1 MSRHVRG
8 PIAALVVVLGVVAIV
23 IFVLSRGGQ
32 PNDEQAVRTWFTTR
46 SGGGAPPAAVS
57 AIHVDVC
64 NYTDATSQSHPV
76 LKCPV
81 TTDAPN
87 PTLHTCFVIS
97 RGKVLRGGWQLANL
111 DACNALRFDPRTGTL
126 IDLAARRR
134 YRLTSG

>member
-8 PIAALVVVLGVVAIV
+8 PIAALVIVLGVVAIV

-46 SGGGAPPAAVS
+46 SGGGRCAAVS

-126 IDLAARRR
+126 IDLSARRR